1 MMKSSTDSKKLEDI
15 IKKLPSKRVGKPEEI
30 ADLALFLVSDKS
42 NYINGPNFESG
53 WRYDLVDINH
63 IKILSKNVRKNILK
77 ASLEAGSA
85 SAHIGGALSSVEI
98 LSTLYSEF
106 ISFPEKK
113 IGMIEIDL
121 Y

>member
-1 MMKSSTDSKKLEDI
+1 M
-15 IKKLPSKRVGKPEEI
+15 
-30 ADLALFLVSDKS
+30 
-42 NYINGPNFESG
+42 
-53 WRYDLVDINH
+53 
-63 IKILSKNVRKNILK
+63 LSKNVRKNILK

-113 IGMIEIDL
+113 L
-121 Y
+121 A